1 MLLSTLLGEGGGGGV
16 VSARKT
22 VKIQKP
28 CGEIGQS
35 FEQSLQGGK
44 LL

>member
-1 MLLSTLLGEGGGGGV
+1 MLLSTFWGEGGGM
-16 VSARKT
+16 SARKT

-28 CGEIGQS
+28 CREIGQS